1 MTNNLVRIAL
11 LVLATNALGQQAEP
25 ERGIGYPS
33 VAAALEALK
42 ARGDVQISDHG
53 GWTVVNDPKEGA
65 LWSFTPPGH
74 PAHPAAVKRK
84 VVERDGQAWIDMR
97 ALCQADKTTCDKL
110 MEEFNALNQ
119 RTIASVEQRTQK
131 STPGPSEQQK
141 ARSAAVLARFFEALD
156 SLRHREAYEMFTPGM
171 KAMMAFDEFV
181 RIEAQVK
188 EKTGGEASR
197 TVTRTTWYKDPPQA
211 PQPGVY
217 VAYDLQCS
225 YRNASLCTELL
236 VLHEQADGEFQVTRH
251 ERNFIDKDA
260 ERKLRDAEE
269 KRRGS

>member
-1 MTNNLVRIAL
+1 MTNNLLRMTL
-11 LVLATNALGQQAEP
+11 LFLATSAFGQQVES

-53 GWTVVNDPKEGA
+53 GWTVVNDRTDGA
-65 LWSFTPPGH
+65 VWSFTPPGH
-74 PAHPAAVKRK
+74 PAYPAAVKRK
-84 VVERDGQAWIDMR
+84 VLERDGQAWIEMR
-97 ALCQADKTTCDKL
+97 ALCQAEKPACDKL

-119 RTIASVEQRTQK
+119 RTIAEVEQRTPK
-131 STPGPSEQQK
+131 STAGPSEQQK
-141 ARSAAVLARFFEALD
+141 TRAAAVLARFFEALD
-156 SLRHREAYEMFTPGM
+156 ALRHRDAYEMFTTRM
-171 KAMMAFDEFV
+171 KAMMAFDEFLGIENQV
-181 RIEAQVK
+181 R
-188 EKTGGEASR
+188 EKTGGAASR
-197 TVTRTTWYKDPPQA
+197 AITRTTWYKDPPQA
-211 PQPGVY
+211 PEPGVY
-217 VAYDLQCS
+217 VAFDLSCS

-236 VLHEQADGEFQVTRH
+236 VLHEQADGEFLVTRH